1 MNEPSMMHNAPV
13 LTSIGVIFRAV
24 TDLEAARDFYGNVLG
39 LKQMWT
45 APDGSTAYTTG
56 SGPILIVFT
65 KADRIESEAQFSMET
80 PDISQAYRSMKQNGV
95 RVSDIKIA
103 GATSMFFFGDP
114 DGNTM
119 MVWACHL
126 PDPDLPQYR
135 E

>member
-1 MNEPSMMHNAPV
+1 S
-13 LTSIGVIFRAV
+13 
-24 TDLEAARDFYGNVLG
+24 
-39 LKQMWT
+39 
-45 APDGSTAYTTG
+45 PDGSTAYTTG

-65 KADRIESEAQFSMET
+65 RADRIESEAQFNMET

-103 GATSMFFFGDP
+103 GATSMFFFNDP